1 MMEQEFYTNR
11 SGYKVPANK
20 VSDNDK
26 AQNTLVLELVQ
37 RAKQL
42 SAEHDDFKRGVFTRV
57 NDFIAD
63 MAHSYNVEIGGT
75 KGNIT
80 LTSFDGKSRIKVG
93 VADDVSFGPEILVA
107 KELINGVVNELLD
120 HVGAEAQL
128 IKDIAQE
135 AFETNKE
142 GQYSKAKI
150 MNLRSKYRYSHESDE
165 WAEAMKAIDDAFIL
179 SSTKTYVL
187 FHERNELGKWIQIP
201 LVSKS
206 L

>member
-1 MMEQEFYTNR
+1 MEQEFYTNR

-42 SAEHDDFKRGVFTRV
+42 NAEHENFKRGVYSQV

-63 MAHSYNVEIGGT
+63 MAHSYNVEIGGA

-80 LTSFDGKSRIKVG
+80 LTSFDGKSRVKVG
-93 VADDVSFGPEILVA
+93 VADDISFGPEILIA
-107 KELINGVVNELLD
+107 KELFLGVVNGLLEKLD
-120 HVGAEAQL
+120 DEAQL
-128 IKDIAQE
+128 IKDIVMN
-135 AFETNKE
+135 AFETDKE
-142 GQYSKAKI
+142 GQYSKSKI
-150 MNLRSKYRYSHESDE
+150 MELRSKYRYSHKSDD
-165 WAEAMKAIDDAFIL
+165 WAAGMQAIDDAFIFG
-179 SSTKTYVL
+179 STKTYVR
-187 FHERNELGKWIQIP
+187 FYERNELGAWIQIP

>member
-1 MMEQEFYTNR
+1 MENEFYTNSR
-11 SGYKVPANK
+11 GFKVPADK

-26 AQNTLVLELVQ
+26 AQDALVLDLVQ
-37 RAKQL
+37 QAKQH
-42 SAEHDDFKRGVFTRV
+42 SAAHDEFKRSVFTRV

-63 MAHSYNVEIGGT
+63 MAHSYNVEIGGK

-80 LTSFDGKSRIKVG
+80 LTSFDGRSRIKVG
-93 VADDVSFGPEILVA
+93 VADDVNFGPEIIVA
-107 KELINGVVNELLD
+107 KELINNVVNEMLD
-120 HVGAEAQL
+120 HVGDDAQL
-128 IKDIAQE
+128 IKDIVQD

-150 MNLRSKYRYSHESDE
+150 MNLRSKYRYSHDSDE
-165 WAEAMKAIDDAFIL
+165 WAEAMKAIDDAFIF

>member
-1 MMEQEFYTNR
+1 MENEFYTNSR
-11 SGYKVPANK
+11 GFKVPAYN
-20 VSDNDK
+20 VSDVDK
-26 AQNTLVLELVQ
+26 AQNKLVLDMVQ
-37 RAKQL
+37 QAKQL
-42 SAEHDDFKRGVFTRV
+42 SAAHDEFKRSVFSGV

-63 MAHSYNVEIGGT
+63 MAHSYDVEIGGK

-80 LTSFDGKSRIKVG
+80 LTSFDGRSRIKVG
-93 VADDVSFGPEILVA
+93 VADDVNFGPEIIVA
-107 KELINGVVNELLD
+107 KELINNVVNEMLD
-120 HVGAEAQL
+120 HVGDEAQL
-128 IKDIAQE
+128 IKDIVQD
-135 AFETNKE
+135 AFETDKE

-150 MNLRSKYRYSHESDE
+150 MNLRSKYRYSHDSDE
-165 WAEAMKAIDDAFIL
+165 WAQAMKAIDDAFVF

>member
-1 MMEQEFYTNR
+1 MEQEFLINR

-42 SAEHDDFKRGVFTRV
+42 SAEHEDFKRGVYSQV

-80 LTSFDGKSRIKVG
+80 LTSFDGKSRVKVG
-93 VADDVSFGPEILVA
+93 VADDISFGPEILIA
-107 KELINGVVNELLD
+107 KELFLGVVNGLLNKLD
-120 HVGAEAQL
+120 DEAQL
-128 IKDIAQE
+128 IKDIVMN
-135 AFETNKE
+135 AFETDKE
-142 GQYSKAKI
+142 GQYSKTKI
-150 MNLRSKYRYSHESDE
+150 MELRSKYRYSHKSDD
-165 WAEAMKAIDDAFIL
+165 WAAGMEAIDDAFIFG
-179 SSTKTYVL
+179 STKTYVR
-187 FHERNELGKWIQIP
+187 FHERNELGAWIQIP

>member
-1 MMEQEFYTNR
+1 MEQEFYINR
-11 SGYKVPANK
+11 SGYKVPASK

-26 AQNTLVLELVQ
+26 AQNALVLELVQ

-42 SAEHDDFKRGVFTRV
+42 NAEHEHFKRGVYSQV

-63 MAHSYNVEIGGT
+63 MAHSYNVEIGGA

-80 LTSFDGKSRIKVG
+80 LTSFDGKSRVKVG
-93 VADDVSFGPEILVA
+93 VADDISFGPEILIA
-107 KELINGVVNELLD
+107 KELFLGVVNGLLEKLD
-120 HVGAEAQL
+120 DEAQL
-128 IKDIAQE
+128 IKDIVMN
-135 AFETNKE
+135 AFETDKE

-150 MNLRSKYRYSHESDE
+150 MELRSKYRYSHKSDD
-165 WAEAMKAIDDAFIL
+165 WAAGMQAIDDAFIFG
-179 SSTKTYVL
+179 STKTYVR
-187 FHERNELGKWIQIP
+187 FYERNELGAWIQIP